1 MYATPT
7 DTIADYLRYLAA
19 ADQAPDTV
27 TQRRSFV
34 TRWAA
39 TVTDDDPIL
48 GSMLDWL
55 TGHPHWS
62 SQTRASPAHRS
73 PAGSRLVRPSPRC
86 PCPRH
91 PTGSRP
97 VRGATRGATRLPR
110 NGTPGVQPG
119 VREGDAMNGNTTTAH
134 HTGEDLL
141 AALDSP
147 SLGSGAEWQPT
158 KAGDTVIGKILR
170 FEHPVTKAE
179 GRILPIVIL
188 EVEGSDGPETLRVA
202 VKHSILRDELLDRGA
217 QIGDRVAIRF
227 LGQPEGK
234 RYFLYRVA
242 VAANG
247 PPGGDGSAGVHFGV
261 GEYQLRSQTA
271 HSNPL
276 TKSGIRAVDPAH
288 TSGYQWA

>member
-1 MYATPT
+1 
-7 DTIADYLRYLAA
+7 
-19 ADQAPDTV
+19 
-27 TQRRSFV
+27 
-34 TRWAA
+34 
-39 TVTDDDPIL
+39 
-48 GSMLDWL
+48 
-55 TGHPHWS
+55 
-62 SQTRASPAHRS
+62 
-73 PAGSRLVRPSPRC
+73 
-86 PCPRH
+86 
-91 PTGSRP
+91 
-97 VRGATRGATRLPR
+97 
-110 NGTPGVQPG
+110 
-119 VREGDAMNGNTTTAH
+119 MNGNTTTAH
-134 HTGEDLL
+134 HTDEDLL

-247 PPGGDGSAGVHFGV
+247 PREDALRFTLEPRDPDELVPDAIAAAGTD
-261 GEYQLRSQTA
+261 EEAS
-271 HSNPL
+271 P
-276 TKSGIRAVDPAH
+276 
-288 TSGYQWA
+288 W